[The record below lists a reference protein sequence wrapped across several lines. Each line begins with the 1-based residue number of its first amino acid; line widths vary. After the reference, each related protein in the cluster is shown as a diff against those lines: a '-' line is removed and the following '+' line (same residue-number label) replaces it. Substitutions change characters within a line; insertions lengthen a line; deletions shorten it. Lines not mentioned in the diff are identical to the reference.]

1 MLFVVKI
8 APIVEKIYFLLENN
22 DKNVDFGVFSNFGL
36 PQKYYLIF
44 KYIQITL
51 KTQYHEL

>member
-22 DKNVDFGVFSNFGL
+22 DKNVDFGVFF
-36 PQKYYLIF
+36 
-44 KYIQITL
+44 
-51 KTQYHEL
+51 